1 MQFSSHPAL
10 FALPLLLTIFSS
22 IPATAAPFPAQQSAR
37 MDGAQLAAVVP
48 VFVDTDLPIFIRKPP
63 VVPPSP
69 YGSMQGADLGP
80 GASLKGAI
88 PFPANNPWNTDI
100 SAAPLDPNSDALIAS
115 IGLNTGLHPD
125 FGSGLY
131 QGAYIG
137 IPYVV
142 VAGSQPKVPMVFGI
156 YDDGSPPMTMKAT
169 PDRTRCRRMRRSKA
183 TSPTAQV
190 SAGTA
195 MYW

>member
-1 MQFSSHPAL
+1 MKFSPHPAL
-10 FALPLLLTIFSS
+10 FALPVLVAALAS
-22 IPATAAPFPAQQSAR
+22 IPATAGPLSAQTPTTSL
-37 MDGAQLAAVVP
+37 DGAQLAAAVP
-48 VFVDTDLPIFIRKPP
+48 VFVDPDIPIFIRITPA
-63 VVPPSP
+63 VPPSP

-131 QGAYIG
+131 DGAYIG

-156 YDDGSPPMTMKAT
+156 YDDESDPGPYPVPPNAPIEGYKPGGGSFGGGGA
-169 PDRTRCRRMRRSKA
+169 S
-183 TSPTAQV
+183 
-190 SAGTA
+190 G
-195 MYW
+195 